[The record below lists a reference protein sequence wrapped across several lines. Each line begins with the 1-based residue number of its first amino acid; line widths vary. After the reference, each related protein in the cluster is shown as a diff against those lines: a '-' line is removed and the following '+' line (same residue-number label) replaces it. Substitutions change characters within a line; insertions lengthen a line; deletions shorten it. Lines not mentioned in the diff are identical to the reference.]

1 LNWLETGVFSAGVNP
16 AVPIINWL
24 CYVQAERKLAWSTVK
39 TMKSAVLA
47 LFEDPDIVTKDRLFV
62 SFLRA
67 IDSSLV
73 VDTKRVIF
81 DIKPVLQHFRDRSN
95 DNLDMEGLTSKLCWL
110 LGLCGFM
117 RPDAIACVDMD
128 KSSVANGRLSLAV
141 VYPKE
146 LRGSQRII
154 KYITISPHFITNLC
168 PVKTYEAYVER
179 IQDHPIRIA
188 HHKDSKR
195 IIMPL
200 LHYIK
205 DPTKALTSAR
215 IGVLQKQV
223 SALMFPEGTEVP
235 KTLPSLRAMGSTLAA
250 MAGVPVADIMVQG
263 NWSSPKIFEQH
274 YRLSSTTSTNMST
287 YTLRSL

>member
-1 LNWLETGVFSAGVNP
+1 MDWLEAGVFTAGINP

-24 CYVQAERKLAWSTVK
+24 CLVQAQRKLQWSTIK

-47 LFEDPDIVTKDRLFV
+47 LFSEPEIITKDKLFV

-67 IDSSLV
+67 IDSSHV
-73 VDTKRVIF
+73 VDTKRVVF
-81 DIKPVLQHFRDRSN
+81 DITPISQHFRESSN
-95 DNLDMEGLTSKLCWL
+95 DDLDMERLTSKVCWL

-117 RPDAIACVDMD
+117 RPDDIACVDME
-128 KSSVANGRLSLAV
+128 KSGITNGRLSLAV

-154 KYITISPHFITNLC
+154 KYISISPHPVANLC
-168 PVKTYEAYVER
+168 PVKAYEAYVQR
-179 IQDHPIRIA
+179 IHDHPIRVA
-188 HHKDSKR
+188 HHKDRDR

-200 LHYIK
+200 LRYVK
-205 DPTKALTSAR
+205 DPTKPLTSVR

-223 SALMFPEGTEVP
+223 SALMFPPGTAVP

-287 YTLRSL
+287 STLGSL